1 MRRAAVQTL
10 GKLELAVLAKH
21 KMALRKLAEQDTD
34 AAVRVSAYGALHKI
48 EPTAGHIETIL
59 PSLEDSELQ
68 VRVAAVRAL
77 GNLEPVELAKYA
89 AVLVARLEESDQDVR
104 RWAVETLAKLELA
117 ELAKYA
123 EVLQK
128 RANEDVREDVR
139 EAATKAFAQLQASC
153 KPASDLARVRR
164 ETLLLVSWH
173 NLARICADRSEA
185 ADESAV
191 ECAVNH
197 QSVEVP

>member
-1 MRRAAVQTL
+1 
-10 GKLELAVLAKH
+10 VLAKH

-59 PSLEDSELQ
+59 PRLEDSELQ

-128 RANEDVREDVR
+128 RANEDVRE
-139 EAATKAFAQLQASC
+139 AATKAFAQLQASC